1 MVVDIVITLMAFLKK
16 QVTKKNLYLL
26 IALQSIT
33 IIAFLMGMA
42 SMVENRDNSTGGHIK
57 RTSDVIG
64 IFIETIKDDHLLEL
78 SDQLAIANLKALQ
91 ARSGEYKQQIAEY
104 DIMISKDPLDQ
115 MQIMID
121 LEKDVEAHNCSLTEL
136 TFGEPEKNEQN
147 VNQIAVNL
155 TITGSYR
162 DIITFCHDTVSDKQ
176 IKRID
181 TINITGT
188 DEQRTAQIVLVEF
201 SR

>member
-1 MVVDIVITLMAFLKK
+1 MALSDVIKKK
-16 QVTKKNLYLL
+16 QATGDGSEKEKAAKKNLLDDVRVVIAVL
-26 IALQSIT
+26 IVAC
-33 IIAFLMGMA
+33 
-42 SMVENRDNSTGGHIK
+42 
-57 RTSDVIG
+57 IG
-64 IFIETIKDDHLLEL
+64 LIVLTVFGAKGIDETEANIEKAKAQYKQN
-78 SDQLAIANLKALQ
+78 QLAIANLKALQ
-91 ARSGEYKQQIAEY
+91 ARSGEYKQQIDEY

-136 TFGEPEKNEQN
+136 TFGEPEKNEQT

-155 TITGSYR
+155 TITGTYR
-162 DIITFCHDTVSDKQ
+162 DIITFCHDTVTDKQ

-188 DEQRTAQIVLVEF
+188 EEQRTAQIVLVEF

>member
-1 MVVDIVITLMAFLKK
+1 MALSDVIKKK
-16 QVTKKNLYLL
+16 QATGDGSEKEKAAKKNLLDDVKVVIVVL
-26 IALQSIT
+26 IVAC
-33 IIAFLMGMA
+33 
-42 SMVENRDNSTGGHIK
+42 
-57 RTSDVIG
+57 IG
-64 IFIETIKDDHLLEL
+64 LIVLTVFGAKGIDETEANIEKAKTQYKQN
-78 SDQLAIANLKALQ
+78 QLAIANLKALQ
-91 ARSGEYKQQIAEY
+91 ARSGEYKDQIAQY
-104 DIMISKDPLDQ
+104 DIMISKEPLDQ

-155 TITGSYR
+155 TITGTYR

-188 DEQRTAQIVLVEF
+188 EEQRTAQIVLVEF

>member
-1 MVVDIVITLMAFLKK
+1 MAL
-16 QVTKKNLYLL
+16 
-26 IALQSIT
+26 
-33 IIAFLMGMA
+33 
-42 SMVENRDNSTGGHIK
+42 
-57 RTSDVIG
+57 SDVIKKKQAIGDGLEKEKAAKKNPLDDIRVVIVILFVACIGLIVLTVFGAKG
-64 IFIETIKDDHLLEL
+64 IDATEANIEEAKAQYKQN
-78 SDQLAIANLKALQ
+78 QLAIANLKALQ

>member
-1 MVVDIVITLMAFLKK
+1 MAL
-16 QVTKKNLYLL
+16 
-26 IALQSIT
+26 
-33 IIAFLMGMA
+33 
-42 SMVENRDNSTGGHIK
+42 
-57 RTSDVIG
+57 SDVIKKKQATGDGLEKENAAKKNPLDDIRVVIVILFVACIGLIVLTVFGAKG
-64 IFIETIKDDHLLEL
+64 IDATEANIEEAKAQYKQN
-78 SDQLAIANLKALQ
+78 QLAIANLKALQ

>member
-1 MVVDIVITLMAFLKK
+1 MAL
-16 QVTKKNLYLL
+16 
-26 IALQSIT
+26 
-33 IIAFLMGMA
+33 
-42 SMVENRDNSTGGHIK
+42 
-57 RTSDVIG
+57 SDVIKKKQATGDSLEKEKAAKKNPLDDIRVVIVILFVACIGLIVLTVFGAKG
-64 IFIETIKDDHLLEL
+64 IDATEANIEKAKAQYKQN
-78 SDQLAIANLKALQ
+78 QLAIANLKALQ

-115 MQIMID
+115 MQIMIE
-121 LEKDVEAHNCSLTEL
+121 LEKDVEAHNCRLTEL

>member
-1 MVVDIVITLMAFLKK
+1 MAL
-16 QVTKKNLYLL
+16 
-26 IALQSIT
+26 
-33 IIAFLMGMA
+33 
-42 SMVENRDNSTGGHIK
+42 
-57 RTSDVIG
+57 SDVIKKKQATGDGSEKEKAAKKNPLDDVRVVIAILFVACIGLIVLTVFGAKG
-64 IFIETIKDDHLLEL
+64 IDATEANIEKAKAQYKQN
-78 SDQLAIANLKALQ
+78 QLAIANLKALQ

-136 TFGEPEKNEQN
+136 TFGEPEQN

>member
-1 MVVDIVITLMAFLKK
+1 MAL
-16 QVTKKNLYLL
+16 
-26 IALQSIT
+26 
-33 IIAFLMGMA
+33 
-42 SMVENRDNSTGGHIK
+42 
-57 RTSDVIG
+57 SDVIKKKQATGDGLEKENAAKKNPLDDVRVVIAILFVACIGLIVLTVFGAKG
-64 IFIETIKDDHLLEL
+64 IDATEANIEKAKAQYKQN
-78 SDQLAIANLKALQ
+78 QLAIANLKALQ

>member
-1 MVVDIVITLMAFLKK
+1 MALSDVIKKK
-16 QVTKKNLYLL
+16 QATGDGLEKEKAAKKNLLDDVRVVIAILFVACIGL
-26 IALQSIT
+26 IVLTVFGA
-33 IIAFLMGMA
+33 
-42 SMVENRDNSTGGHIK
+42 K
-57 RTSDVIG
+57 G
-64 IFIETIKDDHLLEL
+64 IDETKANIEKAKAQYKQN
-78 SDQLAIANLKALQ
+78 QLAIANLKALQ
-91 ARSGEYKQQIAEY
+91 ARSGEYKQQIDEY

-136 TFGEPEKNEQN
+136 TFDEPEKNEQN

>member
-1 MVVDIVITLMAFLKK
+1 MALSDVIKKK
-16 QVTKKNLYLL
+16 QATGDASEKEKAAKKNLLDDVRVVIAVL
-26 IALQSIT
+26 IVAC
-33 IIAFLMGMA
+33 
-42 SMVENRDNSTGGHIK
+42 
-57 RTSDVIG
+57 IG
-64 IFIETIKDDHLLEL
+64 LIVLTVFGAKGIDETETNIEKAKAQYKQN
-78 SDQLAIANLKALQ
+78 QLAIANLKALQ

-155 TITGSYR
+155 SITGTYR

-188 DEQRTAQIVLVEF
+188 DEQRTAQIVLIEF

>member
-1 MVVDIVITLMAFLKK
+1 MALSDVIKKK
-16 QVTKKNLYLL
+16 QATGDGSEKEKAAKKNLLDDVKVVIVVL
-26 IALQSIT
+26 IVAC
-33 IIAFLMGMA
+33 
-42 SMVENRDNSTGGHIK
+42 
-57 RTSDVIG
+57 IG
-64 IFIETIKDDHLLEL
+64 LIVLTVFGAKGIDETEANIEKAKTQYKQN
-78 SDQLAIANLKALQ
+78 QLAIANLKALQ
-91 ARSGEYKQQIAEY
+91 ARSGEYKDQIAQY

-155 TITGSYR
+155 SITGTYR

>member
-1 MVVDIVITLMAFLKK
+1 MALSDVIKKK
-16 QVTKKNLYLL
+16 QATGDGSEKEKAAKKNLLDDVKVVIVVL
-26 IALQSIT
+26 IVAC
-33 IIAFLMGMA
+33 
-42 SMVENRDNSTGGHIK
+42 
-57 RTSDVIG
+57 IG
-64 IFIETIKDDHLLEL
+64 LIVLTVFGAKGIDETEANIEKAKTQYKQN
-78 SDQLAIANLKALQ
+78 QLAIANLKALQ
-91 ARSGEYKQQIAEY
+91 ARSGEYKEQIAQY

-188 DEQRTAQIVLVEF
+188 EEQRTAQIVLVEF

>member
-1 MVVDIVITLMAFLKK
+1 MALSDVIKKK
-16 QVTKKNLYLL
+16 QATGDGSEKEKAAKKNLLDDVKVVIVVL
-26 IALQSIT
+26 IVAC
-33 IIAFLMGMA
+33 
-42 SMVENRDNSTGGHIK
+42 
-57 RTSDVIG
+57 IG
-64 IFIETIKDDHLLEL
+64 LIVLTVFGAKGIDETEANIEKAKTQYKQN
-78 SDQLAIANLKALQ
+78 QLAIANLKALQ
-91 ARSGEYKQQIAEY
+91 ARSGEYKEQIAQY
-104 DIMISKDPLDQ
+104 DIMISKEPLDQ

-155 TITGSYR
+155 TITGTYR

-188 DEQRTAQIVLVEF
+188 EEQRTAQIVLVEF

>member
-1 MVVDIVITLMAFLKK
+1 MAL
-16 QVTKKNLYLL
+16 
-26 IALQSIT
+26 
-33 IIAFLMGMA
+33 
-42 SMVENRDNSTGGHIK
+42 
-57 RTSDVIG
+57 SDVIKKKQATGDGLEKENAAKKNPLDDVRVVIAILFVACIGLIVLTVFGAKG
-64 IFIETIKDDHLLEL
+64 IDATEANIEKAKAQYKQN
-78 SDQLAIANLKALQ
+78 QLAIANLKALQ

-147 VNQIAVNL
+147 VNQVAVNL

>member
-1 MVVDIVITLMAFLKK
+1 MALSDVIKKK
-16 QVTKKNLYLL
+16 QATGDGSEKEKAAKKNLLDDVKVVIVVL
-26 IALQSIT
+26 IVAC
-33 IIAFLMGMA
+33 
-42 SMVENRDNSTGGHIK
+42 
-57 RTSDVIG
+57 IG
-64 IFIETIKDDHLLEL
+64 LIVLTVFGAKGIDETEANIEKAKTQYKQN
-78 SDQLAIANLKALQ
+78 QLAIANLKALQ
-91 ARSGEYKQQIAEY
+91 ARSGEYKEQIAQY
-104 DIMISKDPLDQ
+104 DIMISKEPLDQ

-155 TITGSYR
+155 SITGTYR

>member
-1 MVVDIVITLMAFLKK
+1 MALSDVIKKK
-16 QVTKKNLYLL
+16 QATGDGSEKEKAAKKNLLDDVKVVIVVL
-26 IALQSIT
+26 IVAC
-33 IIAFLMGMA
+33 
-42 SMVENRDNSTGGHIK
+42 
-57 RTSDVIG
+57 IG
-64 IFIETIKDDHLLEL
+64 LIVLTVFGAKGIDETEANIEKAKTQYKQN
-78 SDQLAIANLKALQ
+78 QLAIANLKALQ
-91 ARSGEYKQQIAEY
+91 ARSGEYKEQIAQY
-104 DIMISKDPLDQ
+104 DIMISKEPLDQ

-147 VNQIAVNL
+147 VNQVAVNL

>member
-1 MVVDIVITLMAFLKK
+1 MALSDVIKKK
-16 QVTKKNLYLL
+16 QATGDGSEKEKAAKKNLLDDVKVVIVVL
-26 IALQSIT
+26 IVAC
-33 IIAFLMGMA
+33 
-42 SMVENRDNSTGGHIK
+42 
-57 RTSDVIG
+57 IG
-64 IFIETIKDDHLLEL
+64 LIVLTVFGAKGIDETEANIEKAKAQYKQN
-78 SDQLAIANLKALQ
+78 QLAIANLKALQ
-91 ARSGEYKQQIAEY
+91 ARSGEYKDQIAQY

-155 TITGSYR
+155 SITGTYR

-188 DEQRTAQIVLVEF
+188 DEQRTAQRVLVEF

>member
-1 MVVDIVITLMAFLKK
+1 MALSDVIKKK
-16 QVTKKNLYLL
+16 QATGDGSEKEKAAKKNLLDDVKVVIVVL
-26 IALQSIT
+26 IVAC
-33 IIAFLMGMA
+33 
-42 SMVENRDNSTGGHIK
+42 
-57 RTSDVIG
+57 IG
-64 IFIETIKDDHLLEL
+64 LIVLTVFGAKGIDATEANIEKAKAQYKQN
-78 SDQLAIANLKALQ
+78 QLAIANLKALQ

-181 TINITGT
+181 TIKITGT

>member
-1 MVVDIVITLMAFLKK
+1 MAL
-16 QVTKKNLYLL
+16 
-26 IALQSIT
+26 
-33 IIAFLMGMA
+33 
-42 SMVENRDNSTGGHIK
+42 
-57 RTSDVIG
+57 SDVIKKKQATGDGLEKEKAAKKNPLDDIRVVIVILFVACIGLIVLTVFGAKG
-64 IFIETIKDDHLLEL
+64 IDATEANIEEAKAQYKQN
-78 SDQLAIANLKALQ
+78 QLAIANLKALQ

-115 MQIMID
+115 RQIMID

>member
-1 MVVDIVITLMAFLKK
+1 MAL
-16 QVTKKNLYLL
+16 
-26 IALQSIT
+26 
-33 IIAFLMGMA
+33 
-42 SMVENRDNSTGGHIK
+42 
-57 RTSDVIG
+57 SDVIKKKQATGDGSEKEKAANKNLLDDVRVVIAVLIVACIGLIVLTVFGAKG
-64 IFIETIKDDHLLEL
+64 IDETEANIEKAKTQYKQN
-78 SDQLAIANLKALQ
+78 QLAIANLKALQ
-91 ARSGEYKQQIAEY
+91 ARSGEYKEQIAQY
-104 DIMISKDPLDQ
+104 DIMISKEPLDQ

-155 TITGSYR
+155 SITGTYR

>member
-1 MVVDIVITLMAFLKK
+1 MALSDVIKKK
-16 QVTKKNLYLL
+16 QATGDGLEKEKAAKKNLLDDVRVVIAILFVACIGL
-26 IALQSIT
+26 IVLTVFGA
-33 IIAFLMGMA
+33 
-42 SMVENRDNSTGGHIK
+42 K
-57 RTSDVIG
+57 G
-64 IFIETIKDDHLLEL
+64 IDATEANIEKAKAQYKQN
-78 SDQLAIANLKALQ
+78 QLAIANLKALQ
-91 ARSGEYKQQIAEY
+91 ARSGEYKQQIDEY

>member
-1 MVVDIVITLMAFLKK
+1 MAL
-16 QVTKKNLYLL
+16 
-26 IALQSIT
+26 
-33 IIAFLMGMA
+33 
-42 SMVENRDNSTGGHIK
+42 
-57 RTSDVIG
+57 SDVIKKKQATGDGSEKEKAANKNLLDDVKVVIVVLIVACIGLIVLTVFGAKG
-64 IFIETIKDDHLLEL
+64 IDETEANIEKAKTQYKQN
-78 SDQLAIANLKALQ
+78 QLAIANLKALQ
-91 ARSGEYKQQIAEY
+91 ARSGEYKEQIAQY

-155 TITGSYR
+155 TITGTYR
-162 DIITFCHDTVSDKQ
+162 DIITFCHDTVTDKQ

>member
-1 MVVDIVITLMAFLKK
+1 MALSDVIKKK
-16 QVTKKNLYLL
+16 QATGDGSEKEKAAKKNLLDDVRVVIVVL
-26 IALQSIT
+26 IVAC
-33 IIAFLMGMA
+33 
-42 SMVENRDNSTGGHIK
+42 
-57 RTSDVIG
+57 IG
-64 IFIETIKDDHLLEL
+64 LIVLTVFGAKGIGETETNIEKAKTQYKQN
-78 SDQLAIANLKALQ
+78 QLAIANLKALQ
-91 ARSGEYKQQIAEY
+91 TRSGEYKDQIAQY

-147 VNQIAVNL
+147 VNQIAVKL

-188 DEQRTAQIVLVEF
+188 EEQRTAQIVLVEF

>member
-1 MVVDIVITLMAFLKK
+1 MALSDVIKKK
-16 QVTKKNLYLL
+16 QATGDGSEKEKAAKKNLLDDVKVVIVVL
-26 IALQSIT
+26 IVAC
-33 IIAFLMGMA
+33 
-42 SMVENRDNSTGGHIK
+42 
-57 RTSDVIG
+57 IG
-64 IFIETIKDDHLLEL
+64 LIVLTVFGAKGIDETEANIEKAKTQYKQN
-78 SDQLAIANLKALQ
+78 QLAIANLKALQ
-91 ARSGEYKQQIAEY
+91 ARSGEYKEQIAQY

-115 MQIMID
+115 IQIMID

-188 DEQRTAQIVLVEF
+188 EEQRTAQIVLVEF

>member
-1 MVVDIVITLMAFLKK
+1 MALSDVIKKK
-16 QVTKKNLYLL
+16 QATGDGSEKEKAAKKNLLDDVKVVIVVL
-26 IALQSIT
+26 IVAC
-33 IIAFLMGMA
+33 
-42 SMVENRDNSTGGHIK
+42 
-57 RTSDVIG
+57 IG
-64 IFIETIKDDHLLEL
+64 LIVLTVFGAKGIDETEANIEKAKTQYKQN
-78 SDQLAIANLKALQ
+78 QLAIANLKALQ
-91 ARSGEYKQQIAEY
+91 ARSGEYKEQIAQY
-104 DIMISKDPLDQ
+104 DIMISKEPLDQ

-155 TITGSYR
+155 TITGTYR
-162 DIITFCHDTVSDKQ
+162 DIITFCHDTVTDKQ

>member
-1 MVVDIVITLMAFLKK
+1 MAL
-16 QVTKKNLYLL
+16 
-26 IALQSIT
+26 
-33 IIAFLMGMA
+33 
-42 SMVENRDNSTGGHIK
+42 
-57 RTSDVIG
+57 SDVIKKKQATGDGSEKEKAAKKNFLDDVRVVIAVLIVACIGLIVLTVFGAKG
-64 IFIETIKDDHLLEL
+64 IDETEANIEKAKAQYKQN
-78 SDQLAIANLKALQ
+78 QLAIANLKALQ
-91 ARSGEYKQQIAEY
+91 ARSGEYKEQIAQY

-162 DIITFCHDTVSDKQ
+162 DIITFCHDTVSDMH

-188 DEQRTAQIVLVEF
+188 EEQRTAQIVLVEF

>member
-1 MVVDIVITLMAFLKK
+1 MAL
-16 QVTKKNLYLL
+16 
-26 IALQSIT
+26 
-33 IIAFLMGMA
+33 
-42 SMVENRDNSTGGHIK
+42 
-57 RTSDVIG
+57 SDVIKKKQATGDASEKDKAAKKNPLDDVRVVIAVLFVACIGLVVLTVFGAKG
-64 IFIETIKDDHLLEL
+64 IDETKANIEKAKTQYKQN
-78 SDQLAIANLKALQ
+78 QLAIANLKALQ

>member
-1 MVVDIVITLMAFLKK
+1 MAL
-16 QVTKKNLYLL
+16 
-26 IALQSIT
+26 
-33 IIAFLMGMA
+33 
-42 SMVENRDNSTGGHIK
+42 
-57 RTSDVIG
+57 SDVIKKKQATGDGSEKEKAAKKNPLDDVRVVIAILFVACIGLIVLTVFGAKG
-64 IFIETIKDDHLLEL
+64 IDATEANIEKAKAQYKQN
-78 SDQLAIANLKALQ
+78 QLAIANLKALQ

-121 LEKDVEAHNCSLTEL
+121 LEKD
-136 TFGEPEKNEQN
+136 

>member
-1 MVVDIVITLMAFLKK
+1 MALSDVIKKK
-16 QVTKKNLYLL
+16 QATGDGSEKEKAAKKNLLDDVKVVIVVL
-26 IALQSIT
+26 IVAC
-33 IIAFLMGMA
+33 
-42 SMVENRDNSTGGHIK
+42 
-57 RTSDVIG
+57 IG
-64 IFIETIKDDHLLEL
+64 LIVLTVFGAKGIDETEANIEKAKAQYKQN
-78 SDQLAIANLKALQ
+78 QLAIANLKALQ
-91 ARSGEYKQQIAEY
+91 ARSGEYKEQIAQY
-104 DIMISKDPLDQ
+104 DIMISKEPLDQ

-155 TITGSYR
+155 SITGTYR

>member
-1 MVVDIVITLMAFLKK
+1 MALSDVIKKK
-16 QVTKKNLYLL
+16 QATGDGSEKEKAAKKNLLDDVKVVIVVL
-26 IALQSIT
+26 IVAC
-33 IIAFLMGMA
+33 
-42 SMVENRDNSTGGHIK
+42 
-57 RTSDVIG
+57 IG
-64 IFIETIKDDHLLEL
+64 LIVLTVFGAKGIDETEANIEKAKTQYKQN
-78 SDQLAIANLKALQ
+78 QLAIANLKALQ
-91 ARSGEYKQQIAEY
+91 ARSGEYKEQLAQY
-104 DIMISKDPLDQ
+104 DIMISKEPLDQ

-155 TITGSYR
+155 SITGTYR